1 MKQNPT
7 LIKIVQLI
15 FTYSTDLMQCR
26 TQGWGIRRYQI
37 ESDDSRVNALS
48 LVSAGWVILVY
59 SLLAAQVQS
68 D

>member
-1 MKQNPT
+1 MIHWK
-7 LIKIVQLI
+7 LIANSLVIS
-15 FTYSTDLMQCR
+15 YSTDLMQR
-26 TQGWGIRRYQI
+26 HTRGWGIRRYQI

-59 SLLAAQVQS
+59 SLFAARVQS

>member
-1 MKQNPT
+1 
-7 LIKIVQLI
+7 
-15 FTYSTDLMQCR
+15 MQR
-26 TQGWGIRRYQI
+26 HTRGWGIRRYQI

-59 SLLAAQVQS
+59 SLFAARVQS